1 MRAPDRGRLLIGL
14 AFAALLA
21 ATPVLPEWLT
31 FLLAMALARGLVV
44 QGVVLQMRAGLVSFG
59 QGLYYCIG
67 AYAVGMGASLLGI
80 GDGFALL
87 GLGLVVAVLVALAVG
102 LLLTRYREIF
112 FAMLSMAVSMILYG
126 ALVKSQV
133 LGSTDGFN
141 VPAVSWLGFHPAPET
156 QKTVSYLV
164 TVAVAGGSALF
175 LDRVFRGAVGL
186 VSEGVMENEVRVEYL
201 GLSPRAVLHANYV
214 IAAAVSALGGG
225 LVALATRHV
234 DPEAA
239 FWVTSGEFVFVA
251 LLGGTAHVVAPF
263 VASVL
268 FAFGRTYAMDF
279 APNAWQL
286 ILGLVLLTVMLFLP
300 SGLWSLVARRR
311 TEGAR

>member
-1 MRAPDRGRLLIGL
+1 MGSLDRGRLLLGL
-14 AFAALLA
+14 AFAGLLL
-21 ATPVLPEWLT
+21 ATPVMPEWLT
-31 FLLAMALARGLVV
+31 FLLAVALARGLVV
-44 QGVVLQMRAGLVSFG
+44 QGVVLQMRTGLVSFG
-59 QGLYYCIG
+59 QGLYYCVG
-67 AYAVGMGASLLGI
+67 AYAVGMGASLYGLT
-80 GDGFALL
+80 DGLALL
-87 GLGLVVAVLVALAVG
+87 GLGLLVSVLLALAVG

-126 ALVKSQV
+126 ALVKSQA

-141 VPAVSWLGFHPAPET
+141 VPP
-156 QKTVSYLV
+156 VSYLGLHPTAEFQKTASYLL
-164 TVAVAGGSALF
+164 TVVVAGAVALL
-175 LDRVFRGAVGL
+175 LDRLQRASVGL
-186 VSEGVMENEVRVEYL
+186 VSEGVMENEIRVEYL

-225 LVALATRHV
+225 LMALSTRHV

-251 LLGGTAHVVAPF
+251 LLGGTAHVAAPF
-263 VASVL
+263 VASIL
-268 FAFGRTYAMDF
+268 FAFGRTYAMQF

-311 TEGAR
+311 TEAAP